1 MEIKDL
7 YSELEKQLKSLFA
20 ACSEMFNQKSK
31 LQATQ
36 QGLFSC
42 VLSKYHKLLL
52 VKQSVLVNRLFTKK
66 KKKKSTKNGT
76 VCWGTVH
83 RTFIAFI

>member
-7 YSELEKQLKSLFA
+7 YSELEKQLKSLSA
-20 ACSEMFNQKSK
+20 VCSEMFNQKSK

-52 VKQSVLVNRLFTKK
+52 MKQIVYQK

>member
-52 VKQSVLVNRLFTKK
+52 MKQIVYQKK
-66 KKKKSTKNGT
+66 KKNPQKMELSVGEL
-76 VCWGTVH
+76 
-83 RTFIAFI
+83 FIEHS